1 METKVQTVDMGEGRV
16 AVPSIA
22 AQATK
27 EAAPGAPPV
36 VAPVTPEQAKLFAG
50 KYKSPEELET
60 AYQNA
65 EKALGE
71 RSTEIGETRKV
82 ISALARQNEILA
94 QTMASAR
101 TTQAAPER
109 TVDPQQ
115 AYDAA
120 VDNIQKRLDAG
131 EIDYGQAFKEATRLN
146 AEQASRVAV
155 TQAQGIVENMRREQN
170 SASIYSKFVSENPDF
185 EQLRDSGA
193 LQPIIQSNP
202 MHDPVSAYYVYKSME
217 TLSAKEAAAKEAYE
231 RGRAEAA
238 AIAKGTEQTKAVL
251 AQPGTTVREV
261 NPQKPNK
268 MPTSA
273 ELRETGMA
281 TLARLRGAAG

>member
-1 METKVQTVDMGEGRV
+1 M
-16 AVPSIA
+16 
-22 AQATK
+22 
-27 EAAPGAPPV
+27 
-36 VAPVTPEQAKLFAG
+36 
-50 KYKSPEELET
+50 
-60 AYQNA
+60 
-65 EKALGE
+65 
-71 RSTEIGETRKV
+71 
-82 ISALARQNEILA
+82 
-94 QTMASAR
+94 
-101 TTQAAPER
+101 
-109 TVDPQQ
+109 
-115 AYDAA
+115 
-120 VDNIQKRLDAG
+120 
-131 EIDYGQAFKEATRLN
+131 
-146 AEQASRVAV
+146 AV

-261 NPQKPNK
+261 NPQRPNK